1 MSINFRNSVLPQTKV
16 QNFTTH
22 ENKLEDKS
30 KSTSN
35 IKKAVLVATGI
46 GISALCAYGIY
57 AATKG
62 KVKPTSVKPNIDSV
76 TNNSTNVVN
85 TVQEKLSKIVDDFK
99 ALPYE
104 RNQKLKD
111 AKPTITQ
118 LRNGK
123 YKVDIKSDNK
133 QNIFVCDKLGNFEK
147 MIEMDYDGNK
157 RIATGTFDG
166 INNYAHDTH
175 CIRSMKSYS
184 PTKTLDNGIKYKRIE
199 YKKDDCAGHIVT
211 KKYGDVM
218 LVQNIAEASTPEGY
232 HDYNTFVRLSE
243 GKPNLVYQKKTEG
256 NKHLDGVA
264 FIPSAKPNKTVDKDD
279 STMREILLKD
289 MDEKFVSTFIGIK
302 SR

>member
-1 MSINFRNSVLPQTKV
+1 MSINFKNTVLPQAKV
-16 QNFTTH
+16 QNFTTN

-76 TNNSTNVVN
+76 TNNSTNIVN

-147 MIEMDYDGNK
+147 MIQMDYSGN
-157 RIATGTFDG
+157 RRVSVYTFDG

-175 CIRSMKSYS
+175 CIRAMTSYS

-199 YKKDDCAGHIVT
+199 YEKDGCAGHIVT
-211 KKYGDVM
+211 KKYGDAM
-218 LVQNIAEASTPEGY
+218 LVQNEAGAGTPESY
-232 HDYNTFVRLSE
+232 HYYSTLARLSE
-243 GKPNLVYQKKTEG
+243 GKPNLVYQAKTEG
-256 NKHLDGVA
+256 NEYLDNVA
-264 FIPSAKPNKTVDKDD
+264 FIPSAKPNKTVDKDG
-279 STMREILLKD
+279 STMREILKD
-289 MDEKFVSTFIGIK
+289 MDEKFACTFLLK
-302 SR
+302 

>member
-1 MSINFRNSVLPQTKV
+1 MSINFKNSVLPQAKV

-46 GISALCAYGIY
+46 GLSALCAYGIY

-147 MIEMDYDGNK
+147 MIQMDYYGNK
-157 RIATGTFDG
+157 RIATYTFDG
-166 INNYAHDTH
+166 INTHAHDTH
-175 CIRSMKSYS
+175 CIRAVTGFS
-184 PTKTLDNGIKYKRIE
+184 PIRTLDNGIKYKRIE
-199 YKKDDCAGHIVT
+199 YEKDGCAGHILT

-218 LVQNIAEASTPEGY
+218 FVTNEASARTPESY
-232 HDYNTFVRLSE
+232 HLCGTLARLSE
-243 GKPNLVYQKKTEG
+243 GKPNLVYQMKIEG
-256 NKHLDGVA
+256 NKDLDSIA
-264 FIPSAKPNKTVDKDD
+264 FRPSAKPKKIIDKDG
-279 STMREILLKD
+279 STMHEILKD
-289 MDEKFVSTFIGIK
+289 MDEKFALTFIGIQP
-302 SR
+302 R

>member
-1 MSINFRNSVLPQTKV
+1 MSINFKNTVLPQAKV
-16 QNFTTH
+16 QNFTTN

-76 TNNSTNVVN
+76 TNNSTNIVN

-147 MIEMDYDGNK
+147 MIQMDYYGNK
-157 RIATGTFDG
+157 RIATYTFDG
-166 INNYAHDTH
+166 INTYAHDTH
-175 CIRSMKSYS
+175 CIRAVTGFS
-184 PTKTLDNGIKYKRIE
+184 PTMTLDNGIKYKRIE
-199 YKKDDCAGHIVT
+199 YEKDGCAGHILT

-218 LVQNIAEASTPEGY
+218 FVKNEAGAYTPESY
-232 HDYNTFVRLSE
+232 HLCGTFARLSE
-243 GKPNLVYQKKTEG
+243 GKPNLVYQAKTEG
-256 NKHLDGVA
+256 NKRLDDVA
-264 FIPSAKPNKTVDKDD
+264 FIPSAKPNKTVDKDA
-279 STMREILLKD
+279 STMREILKD
-289 MDEKFVSTFIGIK
+289 MDEKFVQIFIGIEP
-302 SR
+302 R